1 MDVYMQRQKGFTLI
15 ELMIIV
21 AIIAILAAIAI
32 PAYNDFTTRSKIS
45 EGMSLASTAQLAI
58 VEYFVMTGSWPEDNT
73 SAGLAEP
80 EMISGEYVASVTA
93 QNNQILVLFKPDAG
107 VGISDNQIILEA
119 QDAKGSI
126 QWICSSEQIASQF
139 LPQNCRSS

>member
-1 MDVYMQRQKGFTLI
+1 MQQQKGFTLI

-58 VEYFVMTGSWPEDNT
+58 LEYYVMTGVWPQNNND
-73 SAGLAEP
+73 AGLAESD
-80 EMISGEYVASVTA
+80 EISGEYVASVSVLE
-93 QNNQILVLFKPDAG
+93 NQVLVLFKPDAG
-107 VGISDNQIILEA
+107 EGLADHTMIMEA
-119 QDAKGSI
+119 TDARGSMI
-126 QWICSSEQIASQF
+126 WTCSSEDIDVKF
-139 LPQNCRSS
+139 LPQNCR